1 MNKAQAIDKFWN
13 SFELP
18 AYDENSVPDDAV
30 MPYITYSLSTDSLD
44 NPVTLSGSLWYR
56 SESWKDIT
64 LKSEEISKKVSE
76 KGFYSDKIDGG
87 YLWITRGSP
96 FAQRMT
102 DINPVKR
109 IYINL
114 MVEFLTAY

>member
-1 MNKAQAIDKFWN
+1 MDKAQAIDKFWN

-30 MPYITYSLSTDSLD
+30 MPYITYSLSTDNLD
-44 NPVTLSGSLWYR
+44 NPVTLSGNLWYR
-56 SESWKDIT
+56 SESWKEIT

-76 KGFYSDKIDGG
+76 QGFYLDKIEGG
-87 YLWITRGSP
+87 YVWITRGSP

-102 DINPVKR
+102 DTNPVKR

-114 MVEFLTAY
+114 MAEYLTAY